1 MDIMEWS
8 WKRQNRAEEYLKR
21 FGKGKYGRVLKM
33 AKKPDGEEY
42 KRTLQITSIGVV
54 LIGGVGFLIY
64 LTWKYGPGLLR
75 TMLGM

>member
-33 AKKPDGEEY
+33 AKKPDSEEY
-42 KRTLQITSIGVV
+42 KRTLQVTSLGIL
-54 LIGGVGFLIY
+54 LIGGLGFIIY
-64 LTWKYGPGLLR
+64 LMWEYGPGLIR
-75 TMLGM
+75 TLVGM

>member
-8 WKRQNRAEEYLKR
+8 WKEQSKAEERIKR

-42 KRTLQITSIGVV
+42 KRTLQITSLGVL
-54 LIGGVGFLIY
+54 LIGGLGFFIY
-64 LTWKYGPGLLR
+64 LMWQYGPGLLR
-75 TMLGM
+75 SMLGT